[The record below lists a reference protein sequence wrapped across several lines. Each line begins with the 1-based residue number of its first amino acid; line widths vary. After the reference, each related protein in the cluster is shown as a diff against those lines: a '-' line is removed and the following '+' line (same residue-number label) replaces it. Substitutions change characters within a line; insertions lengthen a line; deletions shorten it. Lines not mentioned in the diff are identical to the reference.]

1 MEINKYMIKETKEGE
16 THYCTRCEIEANHK
30 ELEKTF
36 PEHTCWKKEITI
48 DTIRKAAEE
57 SNKMQKEQTEKW
69 TMMETNKQDWEAEFD
84 KEFGKTIREINYNIP
99 TGVAEL
105 NIDDLLIFIK
115 SLLSTQEEKIF
126 KQLET
131 IDVKMGDPDAEAKVK
146 FAIKAMIRH
155 IKLKNATK

>member
-1 MEINKYMIKETKEGE
+1 MIKNDNI

-69 TMMETNKQDWEAEFD
+69 TMMETNKEDWEADYKNLE
-84 KEFGKTIREINYNIP
+84 ESCINYFNVILP
-99 TGVAEL
+99 PEVKR
-105 NIDDLLIFIK
+105 FIAK
-115 SLLSTQEEKIF
+115 KLSTQEEKIKEEERKRIVEEIEKLIKTNTAGNPF
-126 KQLET
+126 PTVEES
-131 IDVKMGDPDAEAKVK
+131 VAKEIINK
-146 FAIKAMIRH
+146 INN
-155 IKLKNATK
+155 L